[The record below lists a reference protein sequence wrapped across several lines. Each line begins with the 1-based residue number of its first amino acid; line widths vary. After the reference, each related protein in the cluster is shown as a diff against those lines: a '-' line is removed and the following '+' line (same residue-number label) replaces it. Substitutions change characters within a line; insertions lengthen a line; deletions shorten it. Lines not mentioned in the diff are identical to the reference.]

1 MKQFAFDQL
10 ANLSVQG
17 AQQNRPTP
25 TKIKTNFFDRLNLF
39 STIVECFSDD
49 KFLQNYQLPYHPI
62 VIDNTKIQ
70 ERPVIIDLFFFHL
83 KRHAND
89 ATIDTKLITKL
100 MLSKMPTIKSL
111 HPLSSASNI
120 FQQFKD
126 YFILHFTGLLLCDTN
141 LNPDDTKKLMHIV
154 KTLIEQYLFIEEPI
168 VQFNPHLQLFLATIV
183 SKHSW
188 SFLLDLLKSDPI
200 QNVNNQWAHHL
211 YRLLESKE
219 PVCLKKDLQRC
230 HQLQFAVASKP
241 DTSSIFPY
249 LHLFYDE
256 LCKIIENCV
265 INDTPEE
272 RWKPLSDWIETKLN
286 SDPIQLK
293 PNEIKAM
300 LLLNIYYNYYCSNHL
315 ASVQGLLEIVN
326 DELEPLPEDLKVFR
340 ALLQPKEHIIGYTQE
355 NANEDINCLKRLFKL
370 DSNEEDE
377 LAIRH
382 CLVNLMAMI
391 LMGGKQSFLWTFAFE
406 PLILEN
412 TFGFGSTTHSI
423 IQNNGIHYDSG
434 CVLSLNGDLTRF
446 PTRKNHSAM
455 NVPAVYTVLF
465 STFGAMAWHL
475 LLFDKSVENLY
486 GHILSPSAID
496 DNTID
501 VRIAGDNLRTK
512 VCYFVRARLLST
524 FNFLSI
530 RSNTDETC
538 ILLGRCFE
546 QMAFLTINQQDS
558 WIKPIYST
566 LNDEL
571 RAETKYESEVFFL
584 AFQSVAKH
592 KTYINELQLRSEIQ
606 TSLHQFVTQMPM
618 TIHFAH
624 FQVEL
629 CNPMHSSLPLK
640 LLRHILDS
648 VDILKMTKY
657 IPDLSRFY
665 LLLHQTYTQL
675 IESDEFINITMQEL
689 YHRAQK
695 LFVSSHHQNNPNQTN
710 NHETI
715 ISKGIEA
722 INAYHKFTDGLIRP
736 GARDETQRFSA
747 VSHDTP
753 VHHFVTTE
761 NHDEGDITMRI
772 LSVLVDYHNSLLD
785 LIEQTMSNDTNHGV
799 GILKILTNELI
810 SREVSVLTIASN
822 NNGFITLTDDDFSW
836 IEELCRASLL
846 VEDEYFPKFGTQFT
860 VDFMYLQSYIIRTY
874 LLRCHINY
882 RQIAQKYQC
891 YVRQIQHTNTTE
903 NTEILDL
910 GENYGILLDERQLE
924 TDWKHLKLMYL
935 DKLYHGH
942 NFLRQIATIL
952 RHNTDDFSSKGLYEF
967 LESEGIDENDHL
979 REQLERYE
987 IRNFQLCYIDHVRRV
1002 YEKSIGGF
1010 QYLFTDVPH
1019 LLHTSIDEQSRN
1031 ELCQIF
1037 ESVFNLTNEDLQ
1049 IDELQSIVQQITKS
1063 SNELKAIEDIL
1074 LQQSTKSLREICGF
1088 LAVESPILQ
1097 LIPNTIKCEHYVS
1110 LNIYLIQLRSILQE
1124 RTINI
1129 QERERKI
1136 LSEDFDLESD
1146 SSLNT
1151 RIKSCYRSLLQ
1162 CITRH
1167 GIDSKDKKTPER
1179 SSPSTE
1185 LDIPPPSPEKT
1196 LPSSFDEELDS
1207 VDKSAASPAITEEIK
1222 FKYRPLFKLNIQ
1234 FVPLISSELINKIYD
1249 RERLVVSTLPTNVQQ
1264 FSIKYPDG
1272 KQSLHMCKHEN
1283 LYIYLSKL
1291 FDRKR
1296 YDHKSFSI
1304 IDQNQITIDFLSK
1317 KSQLTQQISSEYSI
1331 IEKTHLVDLQF
1342 QFRTNLLKYSTT
1354 SSCDILSIIY
1364 RFIDDNRVQMAPPD
1378 ASLCFFDE
1386 LGKCLNTDTSVGSI
1400 YRVGNNP
1407 MVNIVVKESNN
1418 TNSLC
1423 EITLQL
1429 NKDQQYTSLF
1439 CPATTWQQINRWI
1452 QTLVKGPIDDFV
1464 FWDRKE
1470 KIVID
1475 QNEPL
1480 QLAKDQALFD
1490 GINQKET
1497 VQVIISFEEK
1507 NQTICTL
1514 KSTPVYHLLN
1524 NERFLRNVGLKI
1536 LPNSYV
1542 LIFGGENY
1550 RILRQNDMQNPV
1562 VCYLSIDDQPICF
1575 QLSVLMTILIYDD
1588 QSLLERPIPNKNL
1601 TAKQLLEKTELPTN
1615 IYKYLA
1621 SKETHKVISNDQNLS
1636 TLDEVYFIV
1645 AKEKETC
1652 LVEIEKNQVQ
1662 LSNIQMPERYLMS
1675 ATIDHVCKQNNI
1687 DKNHQYLLYSN
1698 DFVPSIDTL
1707 LKSFRSAK
1715 LHFKL
1720 IDNNLPVT
1728 IIISDGDEQSAIFYC
1743 SSSINVKRLQ
1753 QIACQLFG
1761 FNDLY
1766 YELTYLEYELD
1777 DDLSLDDL
1785 DLSQTKFELKLTCK
1799 AMLKCS
1805 ITYCNQTAMLPCS
1818 EQTLFSTIMEEV
1830 CQIFHILED
1839 CYHMYELLLIN
1850 EDQILIDLDVAIG
1863 DIVSLFPAGT
1873 KVIPLNL
1880 RETE

>member
-1 MKQFAFDQL
+1 
-10 ANLSVQG
+10 
-17 AQQNRPTP
+17 
-25 TKIKTNFFDRLNLF
+25 
-39 STIVECFSDD
+39 
-49 KFLQNYQLPYHPI
+49 
-62 VIDNTKIQ
+62 
-70 ERPVIIDLFFFHL
+70 
-83 KRHAND
+83 
-89 ATIDTKLITKL
+89 
-100 MLSKMPTIKSL
+100 
-111 HPLSSASNI
+111 
-120 FQQFKD
+120 
-126 YFILHFTGLLLCDTN
+126 
-141 LNPDDTKKLMHIV
+141 
-154 KTLIEQYLFIEEPI
+154 
-168 VQFNPHLQLFLATIV
+168 
-183 SKHSW
+183 
-188 SFLLDLLKSDPI
+188 
-200 QNVNNQWAHHL
+200 
-211 YRLLESKE
+211 
-219 PVCLKKDLQRC
+219 
-230 HQLQFAVASKP
+230 
-241 DTSSIFPY
+241 
-249 LHLFYDE
+249 
-256 LCKIIENCV
+256 
-265 INDTPEE
+265 
-272 RWKPLSDWIETKLN
+272 
-286 SDPIQLK
+286 
-293 PNEIKAM
+293 
-300 LLLNIYYNYYCSNHL
+300 
-315 ASVQGLLEIVN
+315 
-326 DELEPLPEDLKVFR
+326 
-340 ALLQPKEHIIGYTQE
+340 
-355 NANEDINCLKRLFKL
+355 
-370 DSNEEDE
+370 
-377 LAIRH
+377 
-382 CLVNLMAMI
+382 
-391 LMGGKQSFLWTFAFE
+391 
-406 PLILEN
+406 
-412 TFGFGSTTHSI
+412 
-423 IQNNGIHYDSG
+423 
-434 CVLSLNGDLTRF
+434 
-446 PTRKNHSAM
+446 
-455 NVPAVYTVLF
+455 
-465 STFGAMAWHL
+465 
-475 LLFDKSVENLY
+475 
-486 GHILSPSAID
+486 
-496 DNTID
+496 
-501 VRIAGDNLRTK
+501 
-512 VCYFVRARLLST
+512 
-524 FNFLSI
+524 
-530 RSNTDETC
+530 
-538 ILLGRCFE
+538 
-546 QMAFLTINQQDS
+546 
-558 WIKPIYST
+558 
-566 LNDEL
+566 
-571 RAETKYESEVFFL
+571 
-584 AFQSVAKH
+584 
-592 KTYINELQLRSEIQ
+592 
-606 TSLHQFVTQMPM
+606 
-618 TIHFAH
+618 
-624 FQVEL
+624 
-629 CNPMHSSLPLK
+629 
-640 LLRHILDS
+640 
-648 VDILKMTKY
+648 
-657 IPDLSRFY
+657 
-665 LLLHQTYTQL
+665 
-675 IESDEFINITMQEL
+675 
-689 YHRAQK
+689 
-695 LFVSSHHQNNPNQTN
+695 
-710 NHETI
+710 
-715 ISKGIEA
+715 
-722 INAYHKFTDGLIRP
+722 
-736 GARDETQRFSA
+736 
-747 VSHDTP
+747 
-753 VHHFVTTE
+753 
-761 NHDEGDITMRI
+761 
-772 LSVLVDYHNSLLD
+772 
-785 LIEQTMSNDTNHGV
+785 
-799 GILKILTNELI
+799 
-810 SREVSVLTIASN
+810 
-822 NNGFITLTDDDFSW
+822 
-836 IEELCRASLL
+836 
-846 VEDEYFPKFGTQFT
+846 
-860 VDFMYLQSYIIRTY
+860 
-874 LLRCHINY
+874 
-882 RQIAQKYQC
+882 
-891 YVRQIQHTNTTE
+891 
-903 NTEILDL
+903 
-910 GENYGILLDERQLE
+910 
-924 TDWKHLKLMYL
+924 
-935 DKLYHGH
+935 
-942 NFLRQIATIL
+942 
-952 RHNTDDFSSKGLYEF
+952 
-967 LESEGIDENDHL
+967 
-979 REQLERYE
+979 
-987 IRNFQLCYIDHVRRV
+987 
-1002 YEKSIGGF
+1002 
-1010 QYLFTDVPH
+1010 
-1019 LLHTSIDEQSRN
+1019 
-1031 ELCQIF
+1031 
-1037 ESVFNLTNEDLQ
+1037 